1 MEFCVK
7 YIRSPGPFISMC
19 KQVILS
25 FTTFIN
31 QNVDYILEIF
41 FFKKKSIVSA
51 DLYERFSL
59 KICDYRSV
67 SKSSW
72 RFFKLFSVS
81 KGGGSALSNKEV
93 RWP

>member
-1 MEFCVK
+1 MVFIVNLSQIYAAIYIFVFRFVSNIVHRIHRDKVTFRRLMKWNKFCVK

-41 FFKKKSIVSA
+41 FFGK
-51 DLYERFSL
+51 R
-59 KICDYRSV
+59 
-67 SKSSW
+67 
-72 RFFKLFSVS
+72 
-81 KGGGSALSNKEV
+81 
-93 RWP
+93 

>member
-41 FFKKKSIVSA
+41 FLEKDKHRVCRSIW
-51 DLYERFSL
+51 
-59 KICDYRSV
+59 KIFV
-67 SKSSW
+67 KNLW
-72 RFFKLFSVS
+72 
-81 KGGGSALSNKEV
+81 LSICIQVFVEIL
-93 RWP
+93 